1 MLETDLV
8 KLLAQRRGKGKYD
21 CLCMCSGGK
30 DSTAAPYYM
39 TKRYKLNVLAFMFD
53 HGFETEGAVA
63 NVKRAVERL
72 GVDFLP
78 VRSTEMHPLFA
89 EILREHPEVVIC
101 HACAIWYMGLTFKT
115 AERLGIPIIVGGWT
129 LGQSS
134 RREESQ
140 PEFAKM
146 SAATKAFLSGRFLDL
161 PSSMAEVVERA
172 RTRSDTLVLSP
183 HWFLPFG
190 AESYVETIQREL
202 GWERAALS
210 YPAGTTNCRLNFLSV
225 RNSMEHYGYTHY
237 HVEMSRMIRE
247 GLMTRAEA
255 LDALR
260 INFDEGFLDEIASSL
275 ANRAHETGC

>member
-1 MLETDLV
+1 
-8 KLLAQRRGKGKYD
+8 
-21 CLCMCSGGK
+21 
-30 DSTAAPYYM
+30 
-39 TKRYKLNVLAFMFD
+39 
-53 HGFETEGAVA
+53 
-63 NVKRAVERL
+63 
-72 GVDFLP
+72 
-78 VRSTEMHPLFA
+78 
-89 EILREHPEVVIC
+89 
-101 HACAIWYMGLTFKT
+101 
-115 AERLGIPIIVGGWT
+115 
-129 LGQSS
+129 
-134 RREESQ
+134 
-140 PEFAKM
+140 
-146 SAATKAFLSGRFLDL
+146 
-161 PSSMAEVVERA
+161 MAEVVERA